1 MEINFPQYSLVRD
14 EKSNSP
20 LPLSC
25 LELSDKMIPGGF
37 LHEAF
42 RSDSERQ
49 WSLMPLF
56 LYIFLGQ
63 DVSFPDES
71 VVVLFE
77 LPKVGV
83 YHSSSPNF
91 PAQMQLFGLK
101 KSYTRSAQPFL

>member
-1 MEINFPQYSLVRD
+1 MRD

-25 LELSDKMIPGGF
+25 LEPSDKMIPGGF
-37 LHEAF
+37 LHEVF

-56 LYIFLGQ
+56 PYSFLGQ

-71 VVVLFE
+71 VVALLK

-83 YHSSSPNF
+83 CHSSSPNL
-91 PAQMQLFGLK
+91 PAQMQLLGLK